1 MRSFRR
7 SLAPVLLLTGLV
19 ALAACGDNGEQGQS
33 VLPEKG
39 VYQGPEDTPL
49 TPEQLNELRNRTMRQ
64 SFN

>member
-7 SLAPVLLLTGLV
+7 SVAPVFFLAGLL
-19 ALAACGDNGEQGQS
+19 ALAACGDNGEEAQS

-49 TPEQLNELRNRTMRQ
+49 TPEQLNELRNRTLKQ